1 MDSHSRANPL
11 WLQIVPQWM
20 SLDISPGAHVWVS
33 LGYIPGNGI
42 AEWEGLHICNFT
54 NCQISLKSD
63 CINNTSQNLFFLS
76 LSHKPSSSPY
86 PHVISYKSPKSSGL
100 AGPQGKEETGSGTA
114 ETSVSWEC
122 GRGWEKFSGQHMWI
136 IRVESDSAGWWM
148 QLPGVPR
155 HQSCKSWRATS
166 FWWAREGPL
175 NHFPK

>member
-1 MDSHSRANPL
+1 MNVFGHISRCTCVSFSRVYSRKWNCWVGGCAHLQLYQLPNFSQK
-11 WLQIVPQWM
+11 WLHQQYFSKFI
-20 SLDISPGAHVWVS
+20 
-33 LGYIPGNGI
+33 
-42 AEWEGLHICNFT
+42 F
-54 NCQISLKSD
+54 LKSLPQ
-63 CINNTSQNLFFLS
+63 TLLQPL
-76 LSHKPSSSPY
+76 

-155 HQSCKSWRATS
+155 HQSCKSWRASS